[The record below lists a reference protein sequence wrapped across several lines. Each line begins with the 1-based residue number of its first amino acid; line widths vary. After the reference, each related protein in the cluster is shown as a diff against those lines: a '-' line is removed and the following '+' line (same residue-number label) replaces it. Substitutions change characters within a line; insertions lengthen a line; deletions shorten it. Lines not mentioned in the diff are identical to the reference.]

1 MSTAKSML
9 QESSSNSANIY
20 LVLQIKNASLSVTFY
35 VMEILNTVASSAAG
49 CIKMVIHYFTY
60 NDNCKYSW
68 SDQVISF
75 LPCLR
80 QQLKKPD
87 CY

>member
-35 VMEILNTVASSAAG
+35 VMEILSTVASSAAG
-49 CIKMVIHYFTY
+49 C
-60 NDNCKYSW
+60 
-68 SDQVISF
+68 VISMSRG
-75 LPCLR
+75 LVN
-80 QQLKKPD
+80 D
-87 CY
+87 ASNIE